1 MDARRAQR
9 SAAAQRRVFENASSL
24 TRGMADRRYGDLNA
38 TALPSATLAGMSAAS
53 KPIVED
59 QSGWFGV
66 GRDRVVVA
74 AGLKNRAWGKRRL
87 NQFCGWRSRPVVYG
101 GEALRLMSYR
111 SLAR

>member
-1 MDARRAQR
+1 
-9 SAAAQRRVFENASSL
+9 
-24 TRGMADRRYGDLNA
+24 MAVGRYGDWNA
-38 TALPSATLAGMSAAS
+38 TALPSATLAGLEAAS
-53 KPIVED
+53 TLIAED

-74 AGLKNRAWGKRRL
+74 AGSKNRARGKRRP